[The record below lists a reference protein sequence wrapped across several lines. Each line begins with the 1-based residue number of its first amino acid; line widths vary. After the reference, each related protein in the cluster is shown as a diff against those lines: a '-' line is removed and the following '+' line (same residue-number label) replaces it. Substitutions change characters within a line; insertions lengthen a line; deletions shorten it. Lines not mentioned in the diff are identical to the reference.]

1 MAKVTINNLGNTLP
15 TLLAGGG
22 GFLSGIVLQKLIN
35 KGLSAEPVVS
45 GLGAETVTGLKNYV
59 TPIITT
65 VIGASIALSA
75 DSKTV
80 RQLGT
85 GAALSGVVNCGMQ
98 FFWKKNLLSGM
109 NDGIMGDLLGTDDD
123 LDIEDGFSG
132 YDDDDL
138 DGYDD
143 DDDLDGYDDD
153 DDLDGYDD
161 DDEFNGFGDD
171 GEIELP
177 VNNQIAALDIPSG
190 VKVSVRDTP
199 YEREHIEGIG
209 YTPDGLVL

>member
-59 TPIITT
+59 TPVITT

-143 DDDLDGYDDD
+143 DDLDGYD
-153 DDLDGYDD
+153 DD

-199 YEREHIEGIG
+199 YERERIEGLG